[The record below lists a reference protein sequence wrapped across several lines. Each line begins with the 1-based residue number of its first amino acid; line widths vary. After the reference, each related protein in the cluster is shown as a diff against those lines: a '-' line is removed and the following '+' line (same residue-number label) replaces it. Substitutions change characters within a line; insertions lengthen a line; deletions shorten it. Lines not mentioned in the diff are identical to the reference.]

1 MKCPFCGSEIADS
14 AKFWYSCGGKILD
27 AAAGAAGSVQDTLN
41 EMGSAANSY
50 VDQLG
55 STAQQYADALQSG
68 GSVTDDDY
76 LEALKKAEQTVQNG
90 VEAAYPGTNGAP
102 SSGTYSAPDAGT
114 YTAPAAGSYSA
125 PDSGSYAP
133 PAYTPTS
140 NYTAKQNK
148 QRAKNLLSALWHS
161 GKLAKLV
168 VFVAAAL
175 IFFLIFSGFGGS
187 KGGKVHGGGYND
199 YKDLISDYISTM
211 QKENYSTAIK
221 GHTDQV
227 VNYFKE
233 GGVTDP
239 KKFLETM
246 DDACRD
252 NIYAAIDSWELGEE
266 VDWDPAEYYADDF
279 AELGINAATGKDV
292 NVNFKFKNGADP
304 DYYVFELV
312 QIGSKWYILSV
323 YY

>member
-1 MKCPFCGSEIADS
+1 MKCPFCGTEIADS
-14 AKFWYSCGGKILD
+14 AKFCYSCGGKILD
-27 AAAGAAGSVQDTLN
+27 AAGAAGSVQDTLN

-55 STAQQYADALQSG
+55 STAQQYTDALQSG

-76 LEALKKAEQTVQNG
+76 LEALKRAEQTVQNG
-90 VEAAYPGTNGAP
+90 VDAAYPGAYGAP
-102 SSGTYSAPDAGT
+102 ASGTYSASGAGT
-114 YTAPAAGSYSA
+114 YTAP
-125 PDSGSYAP
+125 DSGTYAP

-148 QRAKNLLSALWHS
+148 QRAKNLLAALWHS
-161 GKLAKLV
+161 GKLVKLA

-175 IFFLIFSGFGGS
+175 IFFLAFSAISGS
-187 KGGKVHGGGYND
+187 KAGRVHGGGYND
-199 YKDLISDYISTM
+199 YKDLINAYISTM
-211 QKENYSTAIK
+211 QKENYGSAVK
-221 GHTDQV
+221 AHTTQV
-227 VNYFKE
+227 VNYFRE

-239 KKFLETM
+239 KEFLTTM
-246 DDACRD
+246 DSACED
-252 NIYAAIDSWELGEE
+252 GIYAVIDSWELGKE

-279 AELGINAATGKDV
+279 AELGINAARGKDV
-292 NVNFKFKNGADP
+292 SVDFKFKNGADD